1 MGCSDCFVCGCCFP
15 PPNASTMSNSLSS
28 RIRASG
34 LYLSYSIFAGKTL
47 EDQGVTHN
55 AKVMVLQLE
64 QSDEETKRR
73 VQEEELQCKKEKEIN
88 DKMQRTKKGLEILAE
103 RGTTACLGFFC
114 GMGEDGCSLI
124 FAHQKISS
132 H

>member
-1 MGCSDCFVCGCCFP
+1 MTEFS
-15 PPNASTMSNSLSS
+15 SLAISVVPV
-28 RIRASG
+28 
-34 LYLSYSIFAGKTL
+34 LVLFTLCFAGKTL

-64 QSDEETKRR
+64 QSDEETKRK

-103 RGTTACLGFFC
+103 RGKWTDWVQ
-114 GMGEDGCSLI
+114 GEVGV
-124 FAHQKISS
+124 H
-132 H
+132 

>member
-1 MGCSDCFVCGCCFP
+1 M
-15 PPNASTMSNSLSS
+15 NK
-28 RIRASG
+28 
-34 LYLSYSIFAGKTL
+34 LYFAGKTL

-64 QSDEETKRR
+64 QSDEETKRK

-103 RGTTACLGFFC
+103 RGNWVCWVG
-114 GMGEDGCSLI
+114 GKVGV
-124 FAHQKISS
+124 H
-132 H
+132 

>member
-1 MGCSDCFVCGCCFP
+1 MI
-15 PPNASTMSNSLSS
+15 T
-28 RIRASG
+28 
-34 LYLSYSIFAGKTL
+34 LYFAGKTL

-64 QSDEETKRR
+64 QSDEETKRK

-103 RGTTACLGFFC
+103 RGKWACWVGERWVFINFC
-114 GMGEDGCSLI
+114 APKVTFSEAFL
-124 FAHQKISS
+124 AWKIVYTMAEFQFTLF
-132 H
+132 